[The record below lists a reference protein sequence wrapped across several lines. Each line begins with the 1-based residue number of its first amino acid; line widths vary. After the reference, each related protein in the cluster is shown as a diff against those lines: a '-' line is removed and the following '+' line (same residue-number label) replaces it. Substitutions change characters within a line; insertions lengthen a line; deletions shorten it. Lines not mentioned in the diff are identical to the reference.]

1 MYPRVV
7 QELSRGLRILT
18 WSKNP
23 HVVQESSRGPRMNS
37 YLENN
42 QELSLSQD
50 YLMLRPVKSVP
61 IAQMVSELESESSGR
76 CSIHSS
82 SELMGVHYMDR
93 RHAQVATMDFG
104 GVLFMGFGICG
115 AARSSDQGA

>member
-7 QELSRGLRILT
+7 QESSRGPGILT

-23 HVVQESSRGPRMNS
+23 HVVQESSCGPRMNS

-61 IAQMVSELESESSGR
+61 IAQMVSESSGR